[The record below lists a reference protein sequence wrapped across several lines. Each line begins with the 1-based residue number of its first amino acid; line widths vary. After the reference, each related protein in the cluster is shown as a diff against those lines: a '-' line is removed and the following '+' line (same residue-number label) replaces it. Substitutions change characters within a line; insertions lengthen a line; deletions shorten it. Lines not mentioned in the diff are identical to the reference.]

1 MKLDEEKRLGRHT
14 HAKNQGQSLGMLDDP
29 HHRSMMRALQLA
41 WYIFLPNPVP
51 N

>member
-29 HHRSMMRALQLA
+29 HHRSMMRALA
-41 WYIFLPNPVP
+41 GYIFLPNPVP